1 MDDFHHLLAGLPLT
15 SGAGAPAMDANDVHI
30 WTDAI
35 LKMHVL
41 RLQIE
46 NVIIT
51 QVKRISYL
59 YKY

>member
-35 LKMHVL
+35 LKYAC
-41 RLQIE
+41 IE
-46 NVIIT
+46 APNRECHNYSGKKDILLI
-51 QVKRISYL
+51 
-59 YKY
+59 